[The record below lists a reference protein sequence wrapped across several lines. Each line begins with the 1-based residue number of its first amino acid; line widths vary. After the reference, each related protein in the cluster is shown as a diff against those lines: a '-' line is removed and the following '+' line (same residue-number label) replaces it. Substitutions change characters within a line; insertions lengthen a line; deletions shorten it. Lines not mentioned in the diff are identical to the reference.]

1 MKKMTLKAYAVKHKM
16 SMFNVVKLVKSG
28 KVRSE
33 TVEEDG
39 KNVIYIFEET
49 AELEPSVENATPA
62 GGEEKPEGLLRRVA
76 ALEEETGLLRKEI
89 EALKKLL

>member
-1 MKKMTLKAYAVKHKM
+1 MEKMTLKAYAVKHKM

-39 KNVIYIFEET
+39 KNVIYIFEE
-49 AELEPSVENATPA
+49 AELEPSVENETPV

-76 ALEEETGLLRKEI
+76 ALEEEIGLLRKEI
-89 EALKKLL
+89 EMLKKLL